1 MAYNK
6 GFAGLWDQL
15 LSEGQVTVTL
25 EEVETRSSSSPGS
38 VRVAVAEAQ
47 RRHQLFSPVRGL
59 YVLVPPQYRSQGTVP
74 ADWFLDDLCRHLGRH
89 YYLGY
94 LSAAARHG
102 ASHQAVQVTQVVVD
116 RRVPDRSFGSV
127 RLRFYADGR
136 MAHWPAVAVAGPTG
150 TLRVA
155 SPETCAFDLAS
166 DTRRGG
172 GASSV
177 ATVLQELD
185 LDPQELADQ
194 GRDRPRAS
202 VRRLGFL
209 LERAGKE
216 VGLGSLQE
224 LAHPGTSRTLLDPAG
239 PKYGDVD
246 RRWSVIVN
254 TTVEPEG

>member
-1 MAYNK
+1 
-6 GFAGLWDQL
+6 
-15 LSEGQVTVTL
+15 
-25 EEVETRSSSSPGS
+25 
-38 VRVAVAEAQ
+38 
-47 RRHQLFSPVRGL
+47 
-59 YVLVPPQYRSQGTVP
+59 
-74 ADWFLDDLCRHLGRH
+74 
-89 YYLGY
+89 
-94 LSAAARHG
+94 
-102 ASHQAVQVTQVVVD
+102 
-116 RRVPDRSFGSV
+116 
-127 RLRFYADGR
+127 
-136 MAHWPAVAVAGPTG
+136 
-150 TLRVA
+150 
-155 SPETCAFDLAS
+155 
-166 DTRRGG
+166 
-172 GASSV
+172 
-177 ATVLQELD
+177 VLQELD